1 MYDPHTDPRQGGGMA
16 GMLAGCWFLI
26 AEDEMLIL
34 MNIEMALED
43 LGCVMF

>member
-1 MYDPHTDPRQGGGMA
+1 
-16 GMLAGCWFLI
+16 MLAGCWFLI